1 MSWEK
6 VQPFLQVSPFAFQYH
21 RKRDLC
27 LRAMHW
33 EQLFDPVLPGIFLAW
48 AKRNDIP
55 YPEEL
60 EKRVAAHGHQISDWK
75 SNFDKMK
82 KMYDELKEAYTGVR
96 SRWDADR
103 AALSEVTRERDA
115 LAEETQRLRQAMVA
129 KGENK
134 DLGGKERQTAMK
146 LIVGMAVHGYRFDPL
161 STRSAV
167 FAEIASDLHLTGVP
181 LDEDTVRK
189 WVRNAAE
196 LLPSPA
202 LQDIAAESA
211 IQMPTFSD
219 FQKRTCA
226 LRRPPIESP
235 FRPQSRLKAA

>member
-1 MSWEK
+1 
-6 VQPFLQVSPFAFQYH
+6 
-21 RKRDLC
+21 
-27 LRAMHW
+27 MHW

-82 KMYDELKEAYTGVR
+82 KMYDELKRAYTGVR

-181 LDEDTVRK
+181 LDKDTVRK
-189 WVRNAAE
+189 WVRNTSE

-202 LQDIAAESA
+202 LQDIAAQIRYSDADFFRLSEKDMRIA
-211 IQMPTFSD
+211 KAPHRKPVPT
-219 FQKRTCA
+219 
-226 LRRPPIESP
+226 
-235 FRPQSRLKAA
+235 QSRLKAA